1 MGSMSPENYRYE
13 KRFGTYYLMDG
24 DNILHAGDVIAIA
37 FTMDPDG
44 MVTMHKHGEAD
55 LVRQWVDKSRL
66 EWQQSGLA
74 DIAGDLA
81 MIESDKWDVEDLNK
95 IIHNTGWITAFLKRE
110 NIDVAELTAACRG
123 QQLDSS
129 SDNFNPHDGD

>member
-1 MGSMSPENYRYE
+1 MSPENYRYE

-24 DNILHAGDVIAIA
+24 DDILRAGDVIAIA
-37 FTMDPDG
+37 FAMDPDG

-55 LVRQWVDKSRL
+55 LVRQWVEKARL

-95 IIHNTGWITAFLKRE
+95 IIHNTGWIIAFLERE
-110 NIDVAELTAACRG
+110 KIDVAELTAACRETPN
-123 QQLDSS
+123 D
-129 SDNFNPHDGD
+129 